1 MIDKHFKPKDVLDL
15 FEIKSITKQSL
26 INYEEKGEIPKA
38 GRETKSKIPTRY
50 WTTDQL
56 PEIGAKFGFLK
67 APKTPKVFTT
77 YSQKGGGLKS
87 SITHTLGRALALH
100 GIKTVIIGTDNQ
112 RSISMLLKKD
122 KEVEDFSQ
130 LKQKKELGLYHF
142 LFEGVSLDEI
152 IQKTDLP
159 TLDFV
164 PETPELTFV
173 ERKLR
178 IEATRREYVLEDK
191 LIPKLLMKGYQA
203 ILIDC
208 SPTWGSITEASI
220 TASQFVLCPI
230 EAYTGGYF
238 VVDYNLKNIREFSE
252 AMKHELSGLF
262 LIPTLTDS
270 SKLSSQILSHYIST
284 YEDIVV
290 PYSIRRSVIGAECG
304 FLNLS
309 PIEYNPTHQLSED
322 YRKVLKYIWDK
333 VLETERTN

>member
-1 MIDKHFKPKDVLDL
+1 MIDKQFKPKDVLDL

-38 GRETKSKIPTRY
+38 HRDQKTKIATRY

-67 APKTPKVFTT
+67 SPKSPKIFTT
-77 YSQKGGGLKS
+77 YSQKGGGLKT
-87 SITHTLGRALALH
+87 SITHTFGRALALC
-100 GIKTVIIGTDNQ
+100 GIKTIICGTDNQ
-112 RSISMLLKKD
+112 RSVSTLLKKD
-122 KEVEDFSQ
+122 TEIEDFSQ
-130 LKQKKELGLYHF
+130 LKQSKELGLYHF
-142 LFEGVSLDEI
+142 LFEGASIEEVI
-152 IQKTDLP
+152 KKTDLS
-159 TLDFV
+159 TLDFI

-178 IEATRREYVLEDK
+178 NEANRREYVLEDK
-191 LIPKLLMKGYQA
+191 LIPKLLMKGYEV

-252 AMKHELSGLF
+252 AMKHELDGLF
-262 LIPTLTDS
+262 LIPTLTDN
-270 SKLSSQILSHYIST
+270 SKLSSQILSHYISN
-284 YEDIVV
+284 YADIVV

-304 FLNLS
+304 FMNLS
-309 PIEYNPTHQLSED
+309 PIEYNPTHQLAED
-322 YRKVLKYIWDK
+322 YRNVLKYIWDK
-333 VLETERTN
+333 VLETERTQ

>member
-1 MIDKHFKPKDVLDL
+1 MTDKHFKPKEVLDL

-26 INYEEKGEIPKA
+26 VNYEERGEIPKA
-38 GRETKSKIPTRY
+38 HRDQKTKIASRY

-67 APKTPKVFTT
+67 APKSPKIFTT

-87 SITHTLGRALALH
+87 SITHTFARSLALC
-100 GIKTVIIGTDNQ
+100 GIKTVVVGTDNQ
-112 RSISMLLKKD
+112 RSVSILLKKD
-122 KEVEDFSQ
+122 EEVQDFEQ
-130 LKQKKELGLYHF
+130 LKQNKELGLYHF
-142 LFEGVSLDEI
+142 LFEGVGIDEVV
-152 IQKTDLP
+152 QKTDLS
-159 TLDFV
+159 TLDFI

-178 IEATRREYVLEDK
+178 NEANRREYVLEDK

-238 VVDYNLKNIREFSE
+238 VVDYNLKNIREFCE
-252 AMKHELSGLF
+252 AMKHELNGLF

-270 SKLSSQILSHYIST
+270 SKLSSQILSHYIT
-284 YEDIVV
+284 NYEDIVV
-290 PYSIRRSVIGAECG
+290 PYSIRRSVAGAECG

-309 PIEYNPTHQLSED
+309 PLEYNPTHQLSDD
-322 YRKVLKYIWDK
+322 YRKVLKYVWDK